1 MLKQLEQ
8 LRKRN
13 NWSQQDA
20 ADRLGIAKSTY
31 AGYESGYRR
40 PPLQALIQIADLFE
54 VSIDHL
60 FGRESHHTIEVTD
73 MLYNEKQYLSIDKV
87 PLDSDELCEF
97 IAFIRVK
104 RGIQNKR

>member
-1 MLKQLEQ
+1 MLKQLEH
-8 LRKRN
+8 LRKKN

-40 PPLQALIQIADLFE
+40 PPLQALIQIADLFD
-54 VSIDHL
+54 VSIDYL
-60 FGRESHHTIEVTD
+60 LGREIHSKVEVIEMLHH
-73 MLYNEKQYLSIDKV
+73 EKPCLFIDNV
-87 PLDSDELCEF
+87 PLDLEELSEF

-104 RGIQNKR
+104 RGIRTE